1 MEKVNIPSRLKVK
14 KSDPF
19 LPLYTSKKRYFFLT
33 GGRGSLKSSS
43 VHKFIALLTFQEN
56 HGILFTRYT
65 MSSAEASI
73 IPEFKIVTDRLKITD
88 DFHFTKT
95 KVINKHTGSFIY
107 FSGIKTSQGNQTGK
121 LKSIAGIT
129 TWVIEEGEDFD
140 DPVAF
145 DTIDNSIRTTSAQNR
160 IIWIQNPTTK
170 EHFIY
175 EKFIK
180 ENSKKIIVEGFQVT
194 VSNHPDVEHIH
205 TTYRIAEKAGYLNP
219 TWLKKAHDLKKKG
232 EEAEN
237 QAKKKEKLHI
247 KHTSK
252 YYYIYVGGW
261 LEMSEGAI
269 YTDWIQGKFN
279 TSVPSVHGM
288 DYGYFPDPLALVEV
302 AVVKKEMKIYVR
314 EKIYAL
320 KLSEG
325 EIIEALGK
333 KLGNKKN
340 LIIADTNEPRTTQAI
355 RKAGFNILSAKK
367 EKGSVKADIIEIQ
380 DYLIIVDPKSE
391 NIKKELRNYSW
402 NNKKASIPIG
412 EYNHSMDAI
421 RYAFRKQVKRKRR
434 GIKRRN

>member
-1 MEKVNIPSRLKVK
+1 MKNIEIPSRLKVK
-14 KSDPF
+14 KNDPF

-43 VHKFIALLTFQEN
+43 VHKFVALLTFQKG

-95 KVINKHTGSFIY
+95 KVINKHTGSFIF
-107 FSGIKTSQGNQTGK
+107 FSGIKTSQGNQTAK
-121 LKSIAGIT
+121 LKSIAGIS

-140 DPVAF
+140 DPIAF
-145 DTIDNSIRTTSAQNR
+145 DTIDNSIRTTAVQNR
-160 IIWIQNPTTK
+160 VIWIQNPTTK

-175 EKFIK
+175 EKFI
-180 ENSKKIIVEGFQVT
+180 EGNSKKIKVENYDVT
-194 VSNHPDVEHIH
+194 VSNHNEVEHIH
-205 TTYRIAEKAGYLNP
+205 TTYRIAEKEGYLDA
-219 TWLKKAHDLKKKG
+219 TWLQKAANLKLKALEDEK
-232 EEAEN
+232 N
-237 QAKKKEKLHI
+237 AKKKDKNHV

-252 YYYIYVGGW
+252 YYYVYIGGW

-279 TSVPSVHGM
+279 TKVPSVHGM
-288 DYGYFPDPLALVEV
+288 DYGYFPDPLALIEV

-314 EKIYAL
+314 EKIFAL
-320 KLSEG
+320 KLSES
-325 EIIEALGK
+325 EIIEAIRK
-333 KLGNKKN
+333 KIGNKNN
-340 LIIADTNEPRTTQAI
+340 LIVADTNEPRTTSAI
-355 RKAGFNILSAKK
+355 RKAGFNIVSAKK

-380 DYLIIVDPKSE
+380 DYQIIVDPKSE
-391 NIKKELRNYSW
+391 NIKRELRNYSW

-412 EYNHSMDAI
+412 EYNHTMDAI
-421 RYAFRKQVKRKRR
+421 RYSFRRQIKKKRR

>member
-1 MEKVNIPSRLKVK
+1 MSKIEIPDRLKVK
-14 KSDPF
+14 KDDPF

-43 VHKFIALLTFQEN
+43 VHKFIALLTFQKN

-65 MSSAEASI
+65 MASAEASI
-73 IPEFKIVTDRLKITD
+73 IPEFKMVTDRLKITD

-95 KVINKHTGSFIY
+95 RVTNRHTGSFIY

-140 DPVAF
+140 DLIAF
-145 DTIDNSIRTTSAQNR
+145 DTIDNSIRTTAAQNR
-160 IIWIQNPTTK
+160 VIWIQNPTTK

-175 EKFIK
+175 EKFIS
-180 ENSKKIIVEGFQVT
+180 EYSKKIIVEGYDIT

-205 TTYRIAEKAGYLNP
+205 TTYKIAEKLGYLNP
-219 TWLKKAHDLKKKG
+219 TWLKKADDLKNKAIH
-232 EEAEN
+232 AELSS
-237 QAKKKEKLHI
+237 KKKERHHI

-252 YYYIYVGGW
+252 YYYIYIGGW

-269 YTDWIQGKFN
+269 YTDWIEGKFDKYI
-279 TSVPSVHGM
+279 PSVYGM

-302 AVVKKEMKIYVR
+302 AVNKKLMKIFVR
-314 EKIYAL
+314 EIIYSL

-325 EIIEALGK
+325 EIISSLGK
-333 KLGNKKN
+333 AIGNKKN
-340 LIIADTNEPRTTQAI
+340 LIVADTNEPRTTAAI
-355 RKAGFNILSAKK
+355 RKAGFNIVSAKK

-380 DYLIIVDPKSE
+380 DYQIIVDPKSE
-391 NIKKELRNYSW
+391 NIKKELRNYAW

-412 EYNHSMDAI
+412 EYNHSLDAM
-421 RYAFRKQVKRKRR
+421 RYAFRKQVKLKRR
-434 GIKRRN
+434 GVKRRN